1 MPAAERTSDWRPG
14 EVILDLYEVLGKTKG
29 GMGVVYRV
37 RHRDWGIDLAVKVP
51 RMALLRHSPES
62 VRNFETEA
70 ETWAGLGVHPHIV
83 NCAYVRRIEDSPG
96 VFAEWADGGS
106 VAEAVGSRRLYAD
119 DPLGSVLDAAIQSA
133 WGLAFAHAQGV
144 VHQDVK
150 PANLM
155 LAADGTVKVTDFGLA
170 RARWSAGE
178 PPGGAADLAVS
189 LGGLTAAYCSPE
201 QAEAAASRTADG
213 AAPALTAPALTAPAL
228 TAATDV
234 WSWAVTVVELFL
246 GRRPS
251 EYGHLAGAA
260 FADLRRSGGI
270 EGPARLPDQVADLLA
285 ECLRTDPAERP
296 SDIGAL
302 AERLIALH
310 TELLGRPYPRTLPA
324 QARLLADGLSNRALS
339 MLDLGRPDESER
351 LWERA
356 LEADPRHPHTVYN
369 RGLHRWRHGRATDAE
384 LVQELTGLARSHVAR
399 SDDADWV
406 DEYLHG
412 LVQRER
418 GDVASAVHL
427 FESAVRAAPGEA
439 VAAAALA
446 EARAATTTAA
456 PLDLEG
462 HDSNIV
468 SVAVSADGAVGAG
481 LDEGGVLRVWDL
493 DTGARRT
500 AVPVTENGGGTVALA
515 PDGSFAVIL
524 DGIGYP
530 TVWHLSASPPAPLRL
545 GSRFQRAHDV
555 VVTPDGL
562 RIVTLGTDGRVSGWD
577 PATGSLQDTWE
588 PPDAVRDARPLAVD
602 PTGTWRADLHD
613 GARLTLSAIADP
625 AVADPAVADRRGS
638 QALDGW
644 NTDLTFASAGGTA
657 LTVADDGTVRVLARA
672 GDAPHPDEGDD
683 VEGPWRLTGEL
694 RGARWPVRPS
704 GDGRFAF
711 DGRAWWDLAGR
722 RCLHTG
728 TDGGELVALDRAGTV
743 ALAALGHRATVHRR
757 PDSSFVAP
765 WSYTRPRDA
774 ILLSTESDAASLALD
789 RSVRLAAA
797 GQLQEAA
804 RVVRAARDLP
814 GLRRDPRLT
823 ERWRALGA
831 RARRLRLEDAWPVR
845 ELRAPSDQDWA
856 LSIAPASRVALAHG
870 PRHRT
875 PWIVDRWAPRAARPL
890 RYHSGPVTAA
900 AISPDGAVA
909 VTAAADARV
918 VVWDAAR
925 GSVRHLVEVHRSP
938 PLVIAVDGHSAM
950 TGSGAGEVGIVDLAG
965 GGLRGFRDA
974 HTGSVRALAIATGGE
989 IGLSSAEDGTVC
1001 SWDLRSG
1008 ALLHVLRLDDG
1019 WAHRVALSSTG
1030 HRAVLWT
1037 TDDELRLWSPRNGA
1051 TLAVLSEPRGGRPT
1065 TAAPHSRYVT
1075 TSEAVGAEMW
1085 DLDRQGGRVAVSADG
1100 RWALTFDRARVPRIW
1115 DLDSGQ
1121 CTTTLREKELGV
1133 TTLAVTP
1140 DFGLAAL
1147 AGPDGIDLWDLTTGT
1162 LVRSID
1168 PGPVPVTDLAIAP
1181 DAGTMIVS
1189 DSSGRLREWALDWE
1203 LDLPEQGE
1211 PLDVGS
1217 QEPAVPAETG
1227 VDPESWTD
1235 LRLGD
1240 EEEHLGTPW
1249 LRLLDTEL
1257 ARRELRRQVERT
1269 LVRAADPAVGSGWSS
1284 DAAAIA
1290 RAVALLD
1297 LRDSGVTAEE
1307 RSHLA
1312 EFRERVRDELTALA
1326 ETARSAER
1334 AGRHGEAEPLW
1345 RLALGIRSNL
1355 YGVEAPDTRAA
1366 VVDLAACWS
1375 ALGRDD
1381 EAAALLD
1388 AATTAPPEVD
1398 GGPAD
1403 PAPLEADVKRMTDR
1417 LQALQA
1423 ESRRLLENQDQD
1435 RRLRAAM
1442 VPAETALAVARVGAA
1457 QDRFGAPNLALALT
1471 ILGDLNRA
1479 AQLPFAAVRY
1489 LAEALVVSARAE
1501 QDVRLVIPLDKVAG
1515 LVVAAA
1521 GTIDLPYGAWFRSGD
1536 TAAVR
1541 EAIEPG
1547 ERGLLRELMRWCDEA
1562 GRVFRE
1568 EGAPNWAFFC
1578 HSASMVVGE
1587 VMREDDPAFT
1597 GPLCETLLTTAD
1609 LKCAVGDPAGAS
1621 HLLRRAIGLA
1631 YNDCLA
1637 DEEDVAR
1644 HRTLVATLRGSVP
1657 VLERLGEPAR
1667 ARAAEEAAAY
1677 VSADLVGVTRAW
1689 RVPDEAVDRIQ
1700 DVVAAEGWRA

>member
-51 RMALLRHSPES
+51 RAALLRHSPES
-62 VRNFETEA
+62 LRNFETEA

-83 NCAYVRRIEDSPG
+83 NCAYVRRIEETPG
-96 VFAEWADGGS
+96 VFAEWASGGS

-178 PPGGAADLAVS
+178 PLGGTADLAVS

-201 QAEAAASRTADG
+201 QVAAAASGTRDG
-213 AAPALTAPALTAPAL
+213 AAPAL

-251 EYGHLAGAA
+251 EYGQDAGAA

-270 EGPARLPDQVADLLA
+270 DGPAPLPDQVADLLT

-296 SDIGAL
+296 ADISAL

-310 TELLGRPYPRTLPA
+310 AELLGRPYPRRLPA

-339 MLDLGRPDESER
+339 MLDLGRPDQSEQ

-356 LEADPRHPHTVYN
+356 LEVDPRHPHTVYN

-384 LVQELTGLARSHVAR
+384 LVQELTGIAQSNIAQ
-399 SDDADWV
+399 SNIAQSNQDDWV
-406 DEYLHG
+406 DRYLLG
-412 LVQRER
+412 LVCRER
-418 GDVASAVHL
+418 GDLADALQL

-446 EARAATTTAA
+446 GARAARATAA
-456 PLDLEG
+456 PPDLEG
-462 HDSNIV
+462 HDSSVV
-468 SVAVSADGAVGAG
+468 SVAVSADGAVGAS

-500 AVPVTENGGGTVALA
+500 AIPVTENGGGTVALA
-515 PDGSFAVIL
+515 PDGSFAVVL

-530 TVWHLSASPPAPLRL
+530 TVWNLSAPTAPLRL
-545 GSRFQRAHDV
+545 GSRLQRTHDV
-555 VVTPDGL
+555 VVTPDGR
-562 RIVTLGTDGRVSGWD
+562 RIVTLGTDGRVSAWD

-588 PPDAVRDARPLAVD
+588 PPGFARDARPLAID
-602 PTGTWRADLHD
+602 LTGTWRADLHD
-613 GARLTLSAIADP
+613 GARITLSGIADP
-625 AVADPAVADRRGS
+625 TARQV
-638 QALDGW
+638 LHGW
-644 NTDLTFASAGGTA
+644 NTDLRFASAGGTA
-657 LTVADDGTVRVLARA
+657 VADDGTVRVFAQV
-672 GDAPHPDEGDD
+672 GDAPHPGAGDD

-694 RGARWPVRPS
+694 RDAHWPLRPS

-711 DGRAWWDLAGR
+711 GGGAWWDLARG

-728 TDGGELVALDRAGTV
+728 PNRDMLVALDQAGTV
-743 ALAALGHRATVHRR
+743 ALAALGDRLTVHRR

-774 ILLSTESDAASLALD
+774 IVLSTESDSAGLALD
-789 RSVRLAAA
+789 RSASLAAV
-797 GQLQEAA
+797 GHLQEAA
-804 RVVRAARDLP
+804 QVVRAARDLP

-831 RARRLRLEDAWPVR
+831 RARRPSLEDAWPVR
-845 ELRAPSDQDWA
+845 ELRAPSDQDWQ
-856 LSIAPASRVALAHG
+856 LSIAPASRLALAHS
-870 PRHRT
+870 PRYRT
-875 PWIVDRWAPRAARPL
+875 PWIVDSSAPGAADPL
-890 RYHSGPVTAA
+890 RYHAGPVTAA

-909 VTAAADARV
+909 VSAAADARV
-918 VVWDAAR
+918 IVWDAAR
-925 GSVRHLVEVHRSP
+925 GSMRHLVEVHKSP
-938 PLVIAVDGHSAM
+938 PLTIAVDRRAAM
-950 TGSGAGEVGIVDLAG
+950 TGSGAGEVGIIDVAG

-974 HTGSVRALAIATGGE
+974 HAGPVRALVIAPDGETGV
-989 IGLSSAEDGTVC
+989 SSAEDGSVC

-1008 ALLHVLRLDDG
+1008 ALLHVLQLEGG
-1019 WAHRVALSSTG
+1019 WAYRAALSSTG
-1030 HRAVLWT
+1030 HRAVLWS

-1051 TLAVLSEPRGGRPT
+1051 TLAVLSEPDAGRPT
-1065 TAAPHSRYVT
+1065 RTTVRFPYVT
-1075 TSEAVGAEMW
+1075 MSRSGRAEMRN
-1085 DLDRQGGRVAVSADG
+1085 LDWQAGGVAVSADG
-1100 RWALTFDRARVPRIW
+1100 RWALTADRAGGPRIW

-1121 CTTTLREKELGV
+1121 CTKTLQKETAGV
-1133 TTLAVTP
+1133 TALAVTP
-1140 DFGLAAL
+1140 DFGLAAI
-1147 AGPDGIDLWDLTTGT
+1147 AGIAGIDLWDLTTGT
-1162 LVRSID
+1162 LVRSIE
-1168 PGPVPVTDLAIAP
+1168 PGPGTVKDLALAP
-1181 DAGTMIVS
+1181 DGGAMVVS
-1189 DSSGRLREWALDWE
+1189 DSGGRLREWALDWE
-1203 LDLPEQGE
+1203 LELPEQGE

-1217 QEPAVPAETG
+1217 QGGVMPAETG
-1227 VDPESWTD
+1227 PTDLAAGGGPD

-1249 LRLLDTEL
+1249 IRLLDTEL

-1269 LVRAADPAVGSGWSS
+1269 LVHATDPEVGSDWSP

-1307 RSHLA
+1307 RSRFD
-1312 EFRERVRDELTALA
+1312 EFEGRLRDELTALA

-1355 YGVEAPDTRAA
+1355 DGADAPGTRAA
-1366 VVDLAACWS
+1366 VADLAACWS
-1375 ALGRDD
+1375 ALGRAD
-1381 EAAALLD
+1381 EAAALLN
-1388 AATTAPPEVD
+1388 AATTAPPPVD

-1417 LQALQA
+1417 LQTLQA
-1423 ESRRLLENQDQD
+1423 ESRRLLEDEDQG
-1435 RRLRAAM
+1435 LRAAM
-1442 VPAETALAVARVGAA
+1442 GPAETALAVARIGNA

-1471 ILGDLNRA
+1471 ILGDLSRA
-1479 AQLPFAAVRY
+1479 AELPFAAVRY

-1501 QDVRLVIPLDKVAG
+1501 QDVPLVIPLDKVAG

-1521 GTIDLPYGAWFRSGD
+1521 MTIDMPYGAWFRSGD
-1536 TAAVR
+1536 NAEVRAAIDP
-1541 EAIEPG
+1541 A
-1547 ERGLLRELMRWCDEA
+1547 ERGLLRELMHWCDEA
-1562 GRVFRE
+1562 GRVFGDD
-1568 EGAPNWAFFC
+1568 GAPNWAFFC

-1587 VMREDDPAFT
+1587 VMREDDPSFT
-1597 GPLCETLLTTAD
+1597 APLCETLLTVAD
-1609 LKCAVGDPAGAS
+1609 LKCAVGDTAGAG

-1631 YNDCLA
+1631 YDDCL
-1637 DEEDVAR
+1637 EEGEDVTR
-1644 HRTLVATLRGSVP
+1644 YRTLVAILRGSVP
-1657 VLERLGEPAR
+1657 VLEQLGEAAK

-1677 VSADLVGVTRAW
+1677 VSVELAEVPGGW
-1689 RVPDEAVDRIQ
+1689 EVPDEAVDRIR

>member
-51 RMALLRHSPES
+51 RTALLRHSPES
-62 VRNFETEA
+62 LRSFEAEA

-83 NCAYVRRIEDSPG
+83 NCAYVRRIEDTPG
-96 VFAEWADGGS
+96 VFAEWAPGGS

-155 LAADGTVKVTDFGLA
+155 LGADGTVKVTDFGLA
-170 RARWSAGE
+170 RARRSAGE
-178 PPGGAADLAVS
+178 PPGGASDLAVS

-201 QAEAAASRTADG
+201 QAAAAGDTRDG
-213 AAPALTAPALTAPAL
+213 AAPAL

-251 EYGHLAGAA
+251 EYGQDAGAA
-260 FADLRRSGGI
+260 FADLRSSGSVD
-270 EGPARLPDQVADLLA
+270 GPAQLPDQVADLLA
-285 ECLRTDPAERP
+285 ECLRADPAERP
-296 SDIGAL
+296 ADIGAL

-310 TELLGRPYPRTLPA
+310 AELLGRPYPRVLPA

-339 MLDLGRPDESER
+339 MLDLGRPDQAER

-369 RGLHRWRHGRATDAE
+369 RGLHRWRHGSATDAE
-384 LVQELTGLARSHVAR
+384 LVQELTGLAQGRTAQSET
-399 SDDADWV
+399 DDWV
-406 DEYLHG
+406 DDYLHG

-418 GDVASAVHL
+418 GDLASAVYL
-427 FESAVRAAPGEA
+427 FESAVQAAPGEV
-439 VAAAALA
+439 VAAEALA
-446 EARAATTTAA
+446 EARAAGTTAE

-462 HDSNIV
+462 HDSDVV

-500 AVPVTENGGGTVALA
+500 AIPVTENGGATVALA
-515 PDGSFAVIL
+515 PDGSFAVVV

-530 TVWHLSASPPAPLRL
+530 TVWNLSAPTAPLRL
-545 GSRFQRAHDV
+545 GSRLQRTHDV
-555 VVTPDGL
+555 VITPDGL
-562 RIVTLGTDGRVSGWD
+562 RILTLGTDGRVSRWD

-613 GARLTLSAIADP
+613 GARLTLSA
-625 AVADPAVADRRGS
+625 VADPAIADRAES
-638 QALDGW
+638 TVLDGW
-644 NTDLTFASAGGTA
+644 NTDLRFASTGGTA
-657 LTVADDGTVRVLARA
+657 LTVADDGTVRVFAQVRDTP
-672 GDAPHPDEGDD
+672 GDGDD

-711 DGRAWWDLAGR
+711 GGGAWWDLAGG

-728 TDGGELVALDRAGTV
+728 TDRDGLVALDRAGTV
-743 ALAALGHRATVHRR
+743 ALAALGNRVTAHRR

-765 WSYTRPRDA
+765 WSYTRPRDSIA
-774 ILLSTESDAASLALD
+774 LSTESDSASRALD
-789 RSVRLAAA
+789 RSARLAAV

-831 RARRLRLEDAWPVR
+831 RARRLRLADAWPVR
-845 ELRAPSDQDWA
+845 ELRAPSDQDWQ
-856 LSIAPASRVALAHG
+856 LGIAAASRLALAHS

-875 PWIVDRWAPRAARPL
+875 PWIVDRWAPRTAGPL
-890 RYHSGPVTAA
+890 RYHAGPVTAA

-909 VTAAADARV
+909 VSGAADTRV

-925 GSVRHLVEVHRSP
+925 GSMRYLVEVHKSP
-938 PLVIAVDGHSAM
+938 PLVIAVDRHAAM
-950 TGSGAGEVGIVDLAG
+950 TGSGAGEVGIIDVAQ

-974 HTGSVRALAIATGGE
+974 HAGSVRALAIADGGE
-989 IGLSSAEDGTVC
+989 IGLSSAEDGRIC

-1008 ALLHVLRLDDG
+1008 ALLHALQLDDA

-1051 TLAVLSEPRGGRPT
+1051 TLAVLSQPRGGRPT
-1065 TAAPHSRYVT
+1065 TTAAHSRYVT

-1100 RWALTFDRARVPRIW
+1100 RWALTFDRARAPRIW

-1121 CTTTLREKELGV
+1121 CTMTLQEKEFGV
-1133 TTLAVTP
+1133 TALAVTP
-1140 DFGLAAL
+1140 DFGLAAI
-1147 AGPDGIDLWDLTTGT
+1147 AGLDGIDLWDLATGT
-1162 LVRSID
+1162 LLRSID
-1168 PGPVPVTDLAIAP
+1168 PGPGTVTDIALAP
-1181 DAGTMIVS
+1181 DGCAMVVS
-1189 DSSGRLREWALDWE
+1189 DGSGRLREWALDWE
-1203 LDLPEQGE
+1203 LELPEQGD

-1217 QEPAVPAETG
+1217 HEGAVPAETG
-1227 VDPESWTD
+1227 AGPETGTD

-1257 ARRELRRQVERT
+1257 TRRELRRQVERT
-1269 LVRAADPAVGSGWSS
+1269 LVHAADPEVGSDRSA

-1297 LRDSGVTAEE
+1297 LRASGVTTEE
-1307 RSHLA
+1307 RSRLA
-1312 EFRERVRDELTALA
+1312 EFRGRVRDELAALA
-1326 ETARSAER
+1326 ETARSAEH

-1355 YGVEAPDTRAA
+1355 DGVSAPDTRAA
-1366 VVDLAACWS
+1366 VADLAACWS
-1375 ALGRDD
+1375 ALGRAD

-1388 AATTAPPEVD
+1388 AVTAAPPPVD

-1403 PAPLEADVKRMTDR
+1403 PAALEADVRRMTDR

-1423 ESRRLLENQDQD
+1423 ESRRLLEDPD
-1435 RRLRAAM
+1435 RGLRAAM
-1442 VPAETALAVARVGAA
+1442 GPAQTALAVARISAA

-1479 AQLPFAAVRY
+1479 AELPFAAVRY
-1489 LAEALVVSARAE
+1489 LAEALVVSARAKL
-1501 QDVRLVIPLDKVAG
+1501 DVPLVIPLDKVAG

-1521 GTIDLPYGAWFRSGD
+1521 MTIDMPYGAWFRSGD
-1536 TAAVR
+1536 NAEVRAAIDP
-1541 EAIEPG
+1541 A
-1547 ERGLLRELMRWCDEA
+1547 ERALLRELMHWCDEA

-1568 EGAPNWAFFC
+1568 GGASNWAFFC

-1587 VMREDDPAFT
+1587 VMREDDPSFT
-1597 GPLCETLLTTAD
+1597 APLCETLLTTAD
-1609 LKCAVGDPAGAS
+1609 LKCAVGDPAGAG

-1631 YNDCLA
+1631 YHDCLA
-1637 DEEDVAR
+1637 DEEDVTR
-1644 HRTLVATLRGSVP
+1644 QRTLVATLSGSVP
-1657 VLERLGEPAR
+1657 ALEQLGETAR

-1677 VSADLVGVTRAW
+1677 VRAELVGARRA
-1689 RVPDEAVDRIQ
+1689 RPVPDEAVDRIR

>member
-51 RMALLRHSPES
+51 RAALLRHSPES
-62 VRNFETEA
+62 VRNFEIEA

-83 NCAYVRRIEDSPG
+83 NCAYVRRIDDSPG

-106 VAEAVGSRRLYAD
+106 IAEAVRSGRLYAD

-133 WGLAFAHAQGV
+133 WGLAFAHAQGL

-178 PPGGAADLAVS
+178 PPGSAAGLAVS

-201 QAEAAASRTADG
+201 QAAAAASRAGDG
-213 AAPALTAPALTAPAL
+213 AAPAL

-251 EYGHLAGAA
+251 EYGQDAGAA
-260 FADLRRSGGI
+260 FADLRRSGAA
-270 EGPARLPDQVADLLA
+270 EGPGELPDQVADLLA
-285 ECLRTDPAERP
+285 ECLRADPAERP
-296 SDIGAL
+296 ADLGAL

-310 TELLGRPYPRTLPA
+310 GELLGRPYPRRLPS

-339 MLDLGRPDESER
+339 MLDLGRPDQSER

-356 LEADPRHPHTVYN
+356 LEVDPRHPHTVYN
-369 RGLHRWRHGRATDAE
+369 RGLHRWRHGRATDVE
-384 LVQELTGLARSHVAR
+384 LVQELMGIARSHEG
-399 SDDADWV
+399 DWV

-418 GDVASAVHL
+418 GDLASAVYL
-427 FESAVRAAPGEA
+427 FESAVRAAPGEP

-446 EARAATTTAA
+446 EARAAGTTAE

-462 HDSNIV
+462 HDSDVV
-468 SVAVSADGAVGAG
+468 SVAVSADGAVGAS

-493 DTGARRT
+493 GTGARRT
-500 AVPVTENGGGTVALA
+500 AIPVTENGGASVALA
-515 PDGSFAVIL
+515 PDASFAVVV

-530 TVWHLSASPPAPLRL
+530 TVWNLSTPTSAPAAPLRL
-545 GSRFQRAHDV
+545 GSRLERTHDV
-555 VVTPDGL
+555 VATPDGL

-588 PPDAVRDARPLAVD
+588 PPDAVRDARPIGID

-613 GARLTLSAIADP
+613 GARITLTAIADP
-625 AVADPAVADRRGS
+625 AENYV
-638 QALDGW
+638 LDGW
-644 NTDLTFASAGGTA
+644 NADLRFASAGGTA
-657 LTVADDGTVRVLARA
+657 LTVADDGTVRVFAQV
-672 GDAPHPDEGDD
+672 GDAAGPGEGADA
-683 VEGPWRLTGEL
+683 EGAWRLTGEL
-694 RGARWPVRPS
+694 RDAHWPVRPS

-711 DGRAWWDLAGR
+711 GDGTWWDLAGR

-728 TDGGELVALDRAGTV
+728 TDRCDLTALDQAGAV
-743 ALAALGHRATVHRR
+743 ALAALGDRVTVHRR
-757 PDSSFVAP
+757 PDTSFVAP
-765 WSYTRPRDA
+765 WSYTRPRDSA
-774 ILLSTESDAASLALD
+774 VLSTESDSASLALD
-789 RSVRLAAA
+789 RSARLAAV

-804 RVVRAARDLP
+804 QVVRAARDLP

-831 RARRLRLEDAWPVR
+831 RARRPRLEDAWPVR
-845 ELRAPSDQDWA
+845 ELRAPSDQDWQ
-856 LSIAPASRVALAHG
+856 LSIAPASRLVIAHS

-875 PWIVDRWAPRAARPL
+875 PWIVDRSVPRTAGPL
-890 RYHSGPVTAA
+890 RYHTGPVTAA
-900 AISPDGAVA
+900 AISADGAVA
-909 VTAAADARV
+909 VSGAADARV
-918 VVWDAAR
+918 VVWDAAS
-925 GSVRHLVEVHRSP
+925 GSMRHLVEVHKSP
-938 PLVIAVDGHSAM
+938 PVAVAVDRRAAM
-950 TGSGAGEVGIVDLAG
+950 TGSGTGEVGIIDVAG

-974 HTGSVRALAIATGGE
+974 HAGPVRTLVIAPGGE
-989 IGLSSAEDGTVC
+989 IGLSSAEDGSVC

-1008 ALLHVLRLDDG
+1008 ALLHVLRLEGG
-1019 WAHRVALSSTG
+1019 WAYRAALSSTG
-1030 HRAVLWT
+1030 HRAVLWI

-1051 TLAVLSEPRGGRPT
+1051 TLAVLSEPGDGRPT
-1065 TAAPHSRYVT
+1065 RTTVEFPYVT
-1075 TSEAVGAEMW
+1075 MSRSGRAEMVN
-1085 DLDRQGGRVAVSADG
+1085 LDWQAGGVAVSADG
-1100 RWALTFDRARVPRIW
+1100 RWALTADRERGPRIW

-1121 CTTTLREKELGV
+1121 CTKTLQKEPDGV
-1133 TTLAVTP
+1133 TALAVTP
-1140 DFGLAAL
+1140 DFGLAAI
-1147 AGPDGIDLWDLTTGT
+1147 AGIDGIDLWDLTTGT

-1168 PGPVPVTDLAIAP
+1168 VGLGSVNPGLGTVKDLALAP
-1181 DAGTMIVS
+1181 DGGAMVVS
-1189 DSSGRLREWALDWE
+1189 DSGGRLREWALDWE
-1203 LDLPEQGE
+1203 LELPEQGE

-1217 QEPAVPAETG
+1217 QEVPAETG
-1227 VDPESWTD
+1227 TDLEAGGATD

-1257 ARRELRRQVERT
+1257 ARRALRRQVERT
-1269 LVRAADPAVGSGWSS
+1269 LVHATDPEVGSDWSS

-1297 LRDSGVTAEE
+1297 QRDSGVTVEE
-1307 RSHLA
+1307 RAQFA
-1312 EFRERVRDELTALA
+1312 EFQGRLRDELSALA

-1334 AGRHGEAEPLW
+1334 AGRHAEAEPLW

-1355 YGVEAPDTRAA
+1355 DGAGAPDTRTA
-1366 VVDLAACWS
+1366 VADLAACWS
-1375 ALGRDD
+1375 ALGRAD
-1381 EAAALLD
+1381 EAAALLN
-1388 AATTAPPEVD
+1388 AATVAPPPVD
-1398 GGPAD
+1398 DGPAD
-1403 PAPLEADVKRMTDR
+1403 PAALEADVQRMTGR
-1417 LQALQA
+1417 LQALRA
-1423 ESRRLLENQDQD
+1423 ESTRLLEDQGP
-1435 RRLRAAM
+1435 RAAM
-1442 VPAETALAVARVGAA
+1442 GPAETALAVARIGYA
-1457 QDRFGAPNLALALT
+1457 QDRFGASNLALALT
-1471 ILGDLNRA
+1471 ILGDLCRA
-1479 AQLPFAAVRY
+1479 AELPFAAVRY
-1489 LAEALVVSARAE
+1489 LAEALVVSARAKP
-1501 QDVRLVIPLDKVAG
+1501 DVPLVIPLDKVAG

-1521 GTIDLPYGAWFRSGD
+1521 MTIDMPYGAWFRSGD
-1536 TAAVR
+1536 NVEVRAAIDP
-1541 EAIEPG
+1541 A
-1547 ERGLLRELMRWCDEA
+1547 ERGLLRELMHWCDEA

-1568 EGAPNWAFFC
+1568 GETSNWASFC

-1587 VMREDDPAFT
+1587 VMREHDPSFT
-1597 GPLCETLLTTAD
+1597 APLCETLLTIAD
-1609 LKCAVGDPAGAS
+1609 LKCAVGDPAGAG

-1631 YNDCLA
+1631 YNGCLE

-1644 HRTLVATLRGSVP
+1644 HRTLVATLNGSVP
-1657 VLERLGEPAR
+1657 VLEQLGETAR
-1667 ARAAEEAAAY
+1667 ARAAEQAAVY
-1677 VSADLVGVTRAW
+1677 VGADLAEVAYAR
-1689 RVPDEAVDRIQ
+1689 RVPDEAVDRIR
-1700 DVVAAEGWRA
+1700 DLVEAEGWRA

>member
-51 RMALLRHSPES
+51 RVALLRHSPES

-178 PPGGAADLAVS
+178 PAGGAADLAVS

-201 QAEAAASRTADG
+201 QAAAAASRTSDG
-213 AAPALTAPALTAPAL
+213 VAPAL

-251 EYGHLAGAA
+251 EYGQDAGAA
-260 FADLRRSGGI
+260 FAELRRAGGA
-270 EGPARLPDQVADLLA
+270 EGPAPLPDQVADLLA
-285 ECLRTDPAERP
+285 ECLRADSAERP
-296 SDIGAL
+296 ADIGAL
-302 AERLIALH
+302 AERLIALYA
-310 TELLGRPYPRTLPA
+310 ELLGRPYPRRLPA

-339 MLDLGRPDESER
+339 MLDLGRPDQSER

-356 LEADPRHPHTVYN
+356 LEVDPRHPHTVYN

-384 LVQELTGLARSHVAR
+384 VVQELTDIAR
-399 SDDADWV
+399 SDQDDWV
-406 DEYLHG
+406 GRYLLG
-412 LVQRER
+412 LVYRER
-418 GDVASAVHL
+418 GDVAGVPEL
-427 FESAVRAAPGEA
+427 FESAARAAPGEA
-439 VAAAALA
+439 VVAAALA
-446 EARAATTTAA
+446 EARAATPTAA
-456 PLDLEG
+456 PVELQG
-462 HDSNIV
+462 HDSDVV
-468 SVAVSADGAVGAG
+468 SVTVSADGVVGAS

-500 AVPVTENGGGTVALA
+500 AIPVTENGGATVALA
-515 PDGSFAVIL
+515 PDGSFAVVL
-524 DGIGYP
+524 DGIGCP
-530 TVWHLSASPPAPLRL
+530 TVWNLSAPAAPLRL
-545 GSRFQRAHDV
+545 GSRLQRTLDV

-577 PATGSLQDTWE
+577 PATGSLQDTWD
-588 PPDAVRDARPLAVD
+588 PPVAVRDARPVAVD

-613 GARLTLSAIADP
+613 SARLTLSAIADP
-625 AVADPAVADRRGS
+625 ADS
-638 QALDGW
+638 QVLDGW
-644 NTDLTFASAGGTA
+644 NTDVRFASVGGTA
-657 LTVADDGTVRVLARA
+657 VAADGSVRVLAQVR
-672 GDAPHPDEGDD
+672 DAPGPGEGDD
-683 VEGPWRLTGEL
+683 AEGAWRLTGEL
-694 RGARWPVRPS
+694 RAARWPVWPS

-711 DGRAWWDLAGR
+711 GGGAWWDLAGR

-728 TDGGELVALDRAGTV
+728 PDRDRLVALDRAGTV
-743 ALAALGHRATVHRR
+743 ALAALGNKVTVHRR

-765 WSYTRPRDA
+765 WSYTRPRDS
-774 ILLSTESDAASLALD
+774 IVLSTESDSARLALD
-789 RSVRLAAA
+789 RSASLAAV
-797 GQLQEAA
+797 GQLQEAG

-823 ERWRALGA
+823 ERWRALGTGG
-831 RARRLRLEDAWPVR
+831 RKLRLEDAWPVR
-845 ELRAPSDQDWA
+845 ELRAPSGQDWQ
-856 LSIAPASRVALAHG
+856 LSIAPASRVALAQS

-875 PWIVDRWAPRAARPL
+875 PWIVDRSTPRTARPL

-909 VTAAADARV
+909 VSGAADARV

-925 GSVRHLVEVHRSP
+925 GAMRYLVEVHRSP
-938 PLVIAVDGHSAM
+938 PLVIAADRRTAM
-950 TGSGAGEVGIVDLAG
+950 TGSDAGEVGIIDVAG
-965 GGLRGFRDA
+965 GGLRALRDVHA
-974 HTGSVRALAIATGGE
+974 GPVRTLVIAPDGE
-989 IGLSSAEDGTVC
+989 IGLSSAEDGSVC

-1008 ALLHVLRLDDG
+1008 ALLHVLQLEGG
-1019 WAHRVALSSTG
+1019 WAYRAALSGTG
-1030 HRAVLWT
+1030 HRAVLWS

-1051 TLAVLSEPRGGRPT
+1051 TLAVLSEPDAGRPT
-1065 TAAPHSRYVT
+1065 RTTVNFPYVT
-1075 TSEAVGAEMW
+1075 MSRAGRAETRN
-1085 DLDRQGGRVAVSADG
+1085 LDWQAGGVAVSADG
-1100 RWALTFDRARVPRIW
+1100 RWALTADRARGPRIW

-1121 CTTTLREKELGV
+1121 CTKTLQKETAGV
-1133 TTLAVTP
+1133 TALAVTP
-1140 DFGLAAL
+1140 DFGLAAI
-1147 AGPDGIDLWDLTTGT
+1147 AGIEGVDLWDLTTGT
-1162 LVRSID
+1162 LVRSVD
-1168 PGPVPVTDLAIAP
+1168 VGLGSVNPGPGTVKDLALAP
-1181 DAGTMIVS
+1181 DGGAMVVS
-1189 DSSGRLREWALDWE
+1189 DSGGALREWALDWE
-1203 LDLPEQGE
+1203 LELPEQGE

-1217 QEPAVPAETG
+1217 QGVAAPAATDPAPG
-1227 VDPESWTD
+1227 GSD

-1257 ARRELRRQVERT
+1257 ARRALRRQIQRT
-1269 LVRAADPAVGSGWSS
+1269 LVHAADPEVGTDWSS

-1297 LRDSGVTAEE
+1297 QRDSGVTAEE
-1307 RSHLA
+1307 RSQFD
-1312 EFRERVRDELTALA
+1312 EFQGRLRDELAALA

-1355 YGVEAPDTRAA
+1355 DGAGAPDTRAA
-1366 VVDLAACWS
+1366 VADLAACWS
-1375 ALGRDD
+1375 ALGRAD
-1381 EAAALLD
+1381 EAAALLN
-1388 AATTAPPEVD
+1388 AAVAAPPPVD

-1403 PAPLEADVKRMTDR
+1403 PDALDADVRRMTDR

-1423 ESRRLLENQDQD
+1423 ESTRLLESQG
-1435 RRLRAAM
+1435 LRAAM
-1442 VPAETALAVARVGAA
+1442 GPAETALAVARIGAA
-1457 QDRFGAPNLALALT
+1457 QDRFGAPNLALALA

-1479 AQLPFAAVRY
+1479 AELPFAAVRY
-1489 LAEALVVSARAE
+1489 LAEALVVSARTE
-1501 QDVRLVIPLDKVAG
+1501 QDTGLVVPLAEVAG
-1515 LVVAAA
+1515 LLVATATA
-1521 GTIDLPYGAWFRSGD
+1521 IDMPYGAWFRSGD
-1536 TAAVR
+1536 SAEVRAAIDPA
-1541 EAIEPG
+1541 EH
-1547 ERGLLRELMRWCDEA
+1547 GLLRELMHWCDEA
-1562 GRVFRE
+1562 GRVFSE
-1568 EGAPNWAFFC
+1568 DGAPNWAFFC
-1578 HSASMVVGE
+1578 HSAAMVVGE
-1587 VMREDDPAFT
+1587 VMREEDPVFT
-1597 GPLCETLLTTAD
+1597 APLCETLLATAD
-1609 LKCAVGDPAGAS
+1609 LKCAVGDPAGAG

-1631 YNDCLA
+1631 YHGCLEA
-1637 DEEDVAR
+1637 GEDVAR
-1644 HRTLVATLRGSVP
+1644 YRTLVATLISSVP
-1657 VLERLGEPAR
+1657 VLEQLGETAK
-1667 ARAAEEAAAY
+1667 ARAAKEAAAY
-1677 VSADLVGVTRAW
+1677 VSMELDE
-1689 RVPDEAVDRIQ
+1689 VPGGWEVPYEAAERIR